1 MAAQPFLKCVIYA
14 LALPHIIISRVA
26 ELLKLES
33 LEAERHR
40 CLEIIDNHQFSIPI
54 VFLDALITA
63 EDHRNPLHPGID
75 PIGMIRAVIVF
86 LHKGQIQGASTIE
99 QQFVRVATGKVE
111 RTLLRKFR
119 EQLLA
124 LSLSRRRSK
133 AAIASA
139 YLSVAFFGSKCI
151 GINGI
156 NRTFGS
162 DLAKVKPEQALA
174 FVSQLKYP
182 RPLAPSPA
190 WQAKISRRVRALTY
204 PKLRAANKRLKATP
218 NRFSNSIADLSVGA
232 TRFGRP

>member
-1 MAAQPFLKCVIYA
+1 MAAQPILKCVIYV
-14 LALPHIIISRVA
+14 LALPHMVISRIA
-26 ELLKLES
+26 ELLKLEA
-33 LEAERHR
+33 LEAERHC
-40 CLEIIDNHQFSIPI
+40 CLEIIDSHQFSVPR

-75 PIGMIRAVIVF
+75 PIGMIRAVAVF
-86 LHKGQIQGASTIE
+86 LHKRQVQGASTIE
-99 QQFVRVATGKVE
+99 QQFVRVATGKFE

-124 LSLSRRRSK
+124 LSLSRRRNK

-151 GINGI
+151 GLNGI

-162 DLAKVKPEQALA
+162 DLAEVTPEQALA

-190 WQAKISRRVRALTY
+190 WQAKITRRVIALTH
-204 PKLRAANKRLKATP
+204 PEHKIREGCTGKLE
-218 NRFSNSIADLSVGA
+218 NRKVAYSL
-232 TRFGRP
+232 